1 MARFEDQTFV
11 NEKIIVD
18 ENEYKNCKFVDCTF
32 VYEGGKLNI
41 IDSNIKCRPD
51 FPLLELK
58 GCALRTI
65 EFLTAMYSVN
75 PTLLDSLINAIKEK
89 GSTGDATIQ

>member
-18 ENEYKNCKFVDCTF
+18 NNEYVKCKFVDCTF

-41 IDSNIKCRPD
+41 MESNIKCRPD

-58 GCALRTI
+58 GCARRTI
-65 EFLTAMYSVN
+65 EFLTVMYGVN
-75 PTLLDSLINAIKEK
+75 PALLDSLIEAIKEK